1 MTLQNVPSQTPGVRL
16 RHFAGAPDEP
26 IFCTTSL
33 RTRAC
38 VFRHI
43 NYGSLV
49 VDERL
54 LNPSFPYVANPS
66 TQWAIV
72 VLRGNLEL
80 FDDPPTLAREGE
92 GLHFGTSGKKNA
104 RWTACEFIE
113 LEWRTPGH
121 QRPPSAVPLKLADL
135 TLAREVAEALDDDA
149 CPALRTVDL
158 GIELFQSAGVSLASV
173 DTTPVEPE
181 AADLL
186 LAKALQAQINDLKD
200 SATTTSLGDATGLS
214 ARQLQRVTK
223 QFCERYG
230 VNADG
235 WRDMRNRCRV
245 QLAAFMLSL
254 PHLSVSR
261 IARDVGYS
269 SVNALTR
276 AFADHGL
283 PAPARFRRLVLQGA
297 DVR

>member
-1 MTLQNVPSQTPGVRL
+1 MNPQTPGVRL
-16 RHFAGAPDEP
+16 RHFARAPDEL

-33 RTRAC
+33 RTRHC

-54 LNPSFPYVANPS
+54 LHPSFPYVADTS

-72 VLRGNLEL
+72 VLRGDLQL
-80 FDDPPTLAREGE
+80 FDEPPTSARDGE
-92 GLHFGTSGKKNA
+92 ALRFGTPGKKNA

-121 QRPPSAVPLKLADL
+121 QRPPSAVPLKLTDR
-135 TLAREVAEALDDDA
+135 TLAREVAVALDDDA
-149 CPALRTVDL
+149 RPARRVIELGVD
-158 GIELFQSAGVSLASV
+158 LFQSAGVDLASV
-173 DTTPVEPE
+173 DTTIVEPE

-186 LAKALQAQINDLKD
+186 LAKALQAQINDLRD

-223 QFCERYG
+223 RFCERYG
-230 VNADG
+230 LNAAG

-254 PHLSVSR
+254 PHLSVGR

-269 SVNALTR
+269 SVNALAR

-283 PAPARFRRLVLQGA
+283 PAPARFRRLVLAGA